1 MGGYRDRESEERK
14 TGGGRERG
22 RGREMEERE
31 WEIKG
36 VRDREGF
43 KDRRREIQGKRK
55 VKR

>member
-1 MGGYRDRESEERK
+1 
-14 TGGGRERG
+14 
-22 RGREMEERE
+22 MEERE